1 MIDQFYIH
9 IDSSGLPSSSISS
22 IHMNRTQATRII
34 KRNIINNC
42 RSHCGGP
49 DTNYSVSP
57 FIDNVSKMK
66 GHQIPYYLAN
76 DISFIEFLR
85 LSGAKYWFREFDRCM
100 IKGRELEP
108 TKDDGILLGSFVL
121 VSILNDTDYCVLWD
135 ENFGSPSAATLKDN
149 SRIINGLN
157 DSHYMLDKLVDGYM
171 MAQSHEK
178 QIEAYYR
185 EKRKYAGIYL
195 ELLYQEYGWH

>member
-1 MIDQFYIH
+1 MINKFSLHFESLGQT
-9 IDSSGLPSSSISS
+9 SSSISS

-42 RSHCGGP
+42 ISHCGGP

-57 FIDNVSKMK
+57 FIDNVSKMI

-121 VSILNDTDYCVLWD
+121 VSVLNDTDYCVLWD
-135 ENFGSPSAATLKDN
+135 ENFGTPSAATLKDN
-149 SRIINGLN
+149 IRIINELN

-178 QIEAYYR
+178 QIEKFYSK
-185 EKRKYAGIYL
+185 KRNFGNDYL
-195 ELLYQEYGWH
+195 EFLYQEYGWH